1 MEDGFEMVM
10 EEDSLK
16 GQIRDLKVRIEEQD
30 EAIRSLE
37 LVFESLSASL
47 SAPLSSKRR
56 RDNWQFLYKKNN
68 SGRGGKRQR

>member
-16 GQIRDLKVRIEEQD
+16 GQIRDLKVRIAEQD

-37 LVFESLSASL
+37 LVFESLSTSL
-47 SAPLSSKRR
+47 SAPPSSKRR
-56 RDNWQFLYKKNN
+56 RDNRQFLYKKNN